1 MGRTIVSDHV
11 KETQGAGYF
20 TLYPNILNR
29 KSWEGLPS
37 QLKKEITE
45 AGQEAQKTPWTQLLI
60 SDFTEFSK
68 SGNRLV
74 FEDKY
79 FSRRRKLSALVMAE
93 CVENKGRFIDDILD
107 GL

>member
-11 KETQGAGYF
+11 KGTKGAGCF

-29 KSWEGLPS
+29 ESWEGLPS

-68 SGNRLV
+68 TGN
-74 FEDKY
+74 
-79 FSRRRKLSALVMAE
+79 SLSATI
-93 CVENKGRFIDDILD
+93 K
-107 GL
+107 